1 MTTSQLDACLLQISQ
16 ILEREFNWLLA
27 NGTDREVVDEVRYVF
42 FLQFMVL
49 IHLWIVTVNYFLNR
63 KKVDI
68 YLK

>member
-1 MTTSQLDACLLQISQ
+1 MTTSQLDACLLQIRQ

-49 IHLWIVTVNYFLNR
+49 IHLWIVTVNYFFE
-63 KKVDI
+63 
-68 YLK
+68 